1 MSAARRRAAGLLAAW
16 LGAAAVWA
24 APADVGARDSDP
36 ALLEQMR
43 RGFELAPESE
53 TETRALLAALAERLP
68 ADPAGGPPVLQAY
81 RAALEGL
88 LGKHGRLPW
97 DKYKRTK
104 AGLAKLDA
112 LVAAHPDS
120 IEIRALRFSFCS
132 QLPEFFEKGPQAAA
146 DLAALADQFARG
158 EDPTVAGT
166 YRRDLIRW
174 LLQRGNP
181 APGDRRKL
189 ETALGAPE

>member
-1 MSAARRRAAGLLAAW
+1 M
-16 LGAAAVWA
+16 
-24 APADVGARDSDP
+24 
-36 ALLEQMR
+36 
-43 RGFELAPESE
+43 FE
-53 TETRALLAALAERLP
+53 
-68 ADPAGGPPVLQAY
+68 
-81 RAALEGL
+81 
-88 LGKHGRLPW
+88 
-97 DKYKRTK
+97 
-104 AGLAKLDA
+104 
-112 LVAAHPDS
+112 
-120 IEIRALRFSFCS
+120 LRFSFCS

>member
-1 MSAARRRAAGLLAAW
+1 MSGARRRAAGLLAAL

-24 APADVGARDSDP
+24 APPDEIDRDPDP
-36 ALLEQMR
+36 GLLEQMR
-43 RGFELAPESE
+43 RGFEIAPESE
-53 TETRALLAALAERLP
+53 TETRALLAVLADRLP

-88 LGKHGRLPW
+88 LGKHSRLPW
-97 DKYKRTK
+97 EKLNRTK
-104 AGLAKLDA
+104 AGLAQLDA
-112 LVAAHPDS
+112 LVAAQPDS

-146 DLAALADQFARG
+146 DLAVLADQFARG

-189 ETALGAPE
+189 AAALGEPE

>member
-1 MSAARRRAAGLLAAW
+1 MRAAGLLVAL
-16 LGAAAVWA
+16 LGAAAAWA
-24 APADVGARDSDP
+24 SPPENVARDPDP
-36 ALLEQMR
+36 GLLDLMR
-43 RGFELAPESE
+43 RGFEIAPESA
-53 TETRALLAALAERLP
+53 TETRALLALLDERLP
-68 ADPAGGPPVLQAY
+68 ADPAAGPPVLQAY

-132 QLPEFFEKGPQAAA
+132 QLPDFFEQGPQAAA
-146 DLAALADQFARG
+146 DLAVLAEQFERG
-158 EDPTVAGT
+158 EDPAVAGT

-189 ETALGAPE
+189 EAALGAPE

>member
-1 MSAARRRAAGLLAAW
+1 MRAAGLLAAL

-24 APADVGARDSDP
+24 APPETGVRDSDP
-36 ALLEQMR
+36 ALLDQMR
-43 RGFELAPESE
+43 RGFEIAPESE
-53 TETRALLAALAERLP
+53 PETRALLAVLDERLP
-68 ADPAGGPPVLQAY
+68 ADPDAGPPVLQAY

-97 DKYKRTK
+97 DKYRRTK

-120 IEIRALRFSFCS
+120 IEIRALRFSFCN

-146 DLAALADQFARG
+146 DLAALADQFGRG
-158 EDPTVAGT
+158 GDPSVAGP

-174 LLQRGNP
+174 LLRIGNP
-181 APGDRRKL
+181 APGDRQKL
-189 ETALGAPE
+189 EAALGAPE

>member
-1 MSAARRRAAGLLAAW
+1 MRAAGLLAAL
-16 LGAAAVWA
+16 LGAAAAWA
-24 APADVGARDSDP
+24 SPPETGARDSDP
-36 ALLEQMR
+36 ELLDQMR
-43 RGFELAPESE
+43 RGFEIAPESE
-53 TETRALLAALAERLP
+53 PETRALLAVLDERLP
-68 ADPAGGPPVLQAY
+68 ADPDAGPPVLQAY

-97 DKYKRTK
+97 DKYRRTK

-120 IEIRALRFSFCS
+120 IEIRALRFSFCN

-146 DLAALADQFARG
+146 DLAALADQFERG
-158 EDPTVAGT
+158 VDPSVAGP

-174 LLQRGNP
+174 LLRIGNP
-181 APGDRRKL
+181 APGDRQKL
-189 ETALGAPE
+189 EAALGAPE

>member
-1 MSAARRRAAGLLAAW
+1 MRAAGIVAAL
-16 LGAAAVWA
+16 LGAAAAWA
-24 APADVGARDSDP
+24 SPPESGARDPDP
-36 ALLEQMR
+36 ALLDQMR
-43 RGFELAPESE
+43 RGFEIAPESE
-53 TETRALLAALAERLP
+53 PETRALLAVLGERLP
-68 ADPAGGPPVLQAY
+68 ADPAAGPPVLQAY

-88 LGKHGRLPW
+88 LGKHGHLPW

-132 QLPEFFEKGPQAAA
+132 QLPDLFKKGPQAAA
-146 DLAALADQFARG
+146 DLAALADQFGRG
-158 EDPTVAGT
+158 GDPSVAGP

-174 LLQRGNP
+174 LLRIGNP
-181 APGDRRKL
+181 APGDRQKL
-189 ETALGAPE
+189 EAALGAPE

>member
-1 MSAARRRAAGLLAAW
+1 MNGARRRAAGIVAALLAA
-16 LGAAAVWA
+16 AAAWA
-24 APADVGARDSDP
+24 SPPEIGARDPDP
-36 ALLEQMR
+36 ALLDRMR
-43 RGFELAPESE
+43 RGFEIAPESE
-53 TETRALLAALAERLP
+53 PETRALLAALSESLP
-68 ADPAGGPPVLQAY
+68 ADPAAGPPVLQAY

-97 DKYKRTK
+97 DKYRRTQ

-120 IEIRALRFSFCS
+120 IEIRALRFSFCH

-146 DLAALADQFARG
+146 DLAVLAEQFERG
-158 EDPTVAGT
+158 ADPSVAGT

-174 LLQRGNP
+174 LLRVGNP

-189 ETALGAPE
+189 AAALGEPE

>member
-16 LGAAAVWA
+16 LGAVAVWA
-24 APADVGARDSDP
+24 APAEIGARDSDP

-43 RGFELAPESE
+43 RGFEIAPESE
-53 TETRALLAALAERLP
+53 TETRALLAVLAERLP
-68 ADPAGGPPVLQAY
+68 ADPAADPPVLQAY

-132 QLPEFFEKGPQAAA
+132 QLPDFFEKGPQAAA
-146 DLAALADQFARG
+146 DLAVLADQFARG
-158 EDPTVAGT
+158 EDPAVAGT

>member
-1 MSAARRRAAGLLAAW
+1 MSAARRRVAGLLAAW
-16 LGAAAVWA
+16 LGAVAVWA
-24 APADVGARDSDP
+24 APAEIGARDSDP

-43 RGFELAPESE
+43 RGFEIAPESE
-53 TETRALLAALAERLP
+53 TETRALLAVLAERLP
-68 ADPAGGPPVLQAY
+68 ADPAADPPVLQAY

-132 QLPEFFEKGPQAAA
+132 QLPDFFEKGPQAAA
-146 DLAALADQFARG
+146 DLAVLADQFARG
-158 EDPTVAGT
+158 EDPAVAGT

>member
-1 MSAARRRAAGLLAAW
+1 MGMRLRAAGWLAAW
-16 LGAAAVWA
+16 LATAAVWA
-24 APADVGARDSDP
+24 APPENSTRAPDP
-36 ALLEQMR
+36 EVLDHLR
-43 RGFELAPESE
+43 RGFEVAPESAS
-53 TETRALLAALAERLP
+53 ETRALLAVLDERLP
-68 ADPAGGPPVLQAY
+68 ADPDAGPPVLQAY

-97 DKYKRTK
+97 DKYRRTK

-120 IEIRALRFSFCS
+120 IEIRALRFSFCN

-146 DLAALADQFARG
+146 DLAALADQFGRG
-158 EDPTVAGT
+158 GDPSVAGP

-174 LLQRGNP
+174 LLRIGNP
-181 APGDRRKL
+181 APGDRQKL
-189 ETALGAPE
+189 EAALGAPE

>member
-24 APADVGARDSDP
+24 APAEQADP
-36 ALLEQMR
+36 DPGLLERMR
-43 RGFELAPESE
+43 RGFEIAPESE
-53 TETRALLAALAERLP
+53 TETRALLAVLAERLP
-68 ADPAGGPPVLQAY
+68 ADPAADPPVLQAY

-120 IEIRALRFSFCS
+120 IEIRALRFSFCH
-132 QLPEFFEKGPQAAA
+132 QLPEFFGKGPQAAA
-146 DLAALADQFARG
+146 DLAVLADQFARG
-158 EDPTVAGT
+158 EDPAVAGT

>member
-1 MSAARRRAAGLLAAW
+1 MSAARRRAAGLLTAW
-16 LGAAAVWA
+16 LGAVAVWA
-24 APADVGARDSDP
+24 APAEIGARDSDP

-43 RGFELAPESE
+43 RGFEIAPESE
-53 TETRALLAALAERLP
+53 TETRALLAVLAERLP
-68 ADPAGGPPVLQAY
+68 ADPAADPPVLQAY

-132 QLPEFFEKGPQAAA
+132 QLPDFFEKGPQAAA

-158 EDPTVAGT
+158 EDPAVAGT

>member
-16 LGAAAVWA
+16 LGAVAVWA
-24 APADVGARDSDP
+24 APAEIGARDSDP

-43 RGFELAPESE
+43 RGFEIAPESE
-53 TETRALLAALAERLP
+53 TETRALLAVLAERLP
-68 ADPAGGPPVLQAY
+68 ADPAADPPVLQAY

-132 QLPEFFEKGPQAAA
+132 QLPDFFEKGPQAAA
-146 DLAALADQFARG
+146 DLAVLADQFARG